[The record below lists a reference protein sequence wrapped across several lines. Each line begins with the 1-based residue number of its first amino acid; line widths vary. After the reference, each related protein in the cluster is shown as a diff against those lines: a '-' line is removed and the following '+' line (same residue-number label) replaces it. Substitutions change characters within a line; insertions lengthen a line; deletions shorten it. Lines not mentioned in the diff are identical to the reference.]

1 MLHVD
6 SLRVLPHFR
15 LWLRFND
22 GVEGI
27 VDLSAEMTGPMFTAL
42 RDPAQFATVRLDP
55 ELRSVAW
62 PNGAD
67 LAPEFLRALVVGSVP
82 SST

>member
-6 SLRVLPHFR
+6 SLRVLPDFR

-22 GVEGI
+22 GVEG
-27 VDLSAEMTGPMFTAL
+27 VADLSSEMTGAIFEPL
-42 RDPAQFATVRLDP
+42 QHPEQFATAWLDP
-55 ELRSVAW
+55 ELQTVAW

-67 LAPEFLRALVVGSVP
+67 IAPEFLHALVLKSANT
-82 SST
+82 ST